1 MIIGGVLMK
10 KEEIL
15 EKIQTSKQTDE
26 REKTISSNSY
36 VWSSMAVLVTLIV
49 IFFIRVI
56 NSISFYYDL
65 MMILMIQQS
74 TASLYT
80 YLQIKERKTYLV
92 LTIVGFILFVLF
104 TILTFVNYEI

>member
-1 MIIGGVLMK
+1 MIIGGVLVK

-15 EKIQTSKQTDE
+15 EKIQANKQADE

-36 VWSSMAVLVTLIV
+36 VWSSIAVSVTLII
-49 IFFIRVI
+49 IFFIRLF

-74 TASLYT
+74 TASLYA
-80 YLQIKERKTYLV
+80 YLQTKERKTYLV
-92 LTIVGFILFVLF
+92 LTIAGFILFVLF
-104 TILTFVNYEI
+104 TILTLVNYEI